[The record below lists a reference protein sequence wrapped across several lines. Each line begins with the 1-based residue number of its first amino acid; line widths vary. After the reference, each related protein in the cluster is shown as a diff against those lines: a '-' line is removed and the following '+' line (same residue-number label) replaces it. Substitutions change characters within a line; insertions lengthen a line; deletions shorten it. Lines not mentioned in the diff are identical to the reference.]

1 MLGIMCVCERKGECL
16 QASHEKKSQTT
27 VVETQDRTHGRTHG
41 RMRCSQ
47 PRRRRT
53 QTVVIGRR
61 TDELSLPLAEV
72 RPAFVDRDV
81 KALQPAAQ
89 LTHGVA
95 EPNAVK
101 DSPDSSV
108 VVLSP
113 RIDVEPQ
120 SAREKRWVLLKGN
133 SDGWSGES
141 DERKSE

>member
-1 MLGIMCVCERKGECL
+1 
-16 QASHEKKSQTT
+16 
-27 VVETQDRTHGRTHG
+27 
-41 RMRCSQ
+41 
-47 PRRRRT
+47 
-53 QTVVIGRR
+53 
-61 TDELSLPLAEV
+61 LSLPLAEV

-89 LTHGVA
+89 LMHGVA
-95 EPNAVK
+95 ETNAVK

-113 RIDVEPQ
+113 RVDVEPQ

>member
-1 MLGIMCVCERKGECL
+1 
-16 QASHEKKSQTT
+16 
-27 VVETQDRTHGRTHG
+27 
-41 RMRCSQ
+41 MRCSQ
-47 PRRRRT
+47 TRRCRT

-120 SAREKRWVLLKGN
+120 SAREKRWVLLN
-133 SDGWSGES
+133 DNNDGES
-141 DERKSE
+141 GNEDRASEQNEAGE